1 MQQPR
6 SGSFHLPRSDTVSIG
21 DWLLAETVRLAE
33 ERDGRRPDDRVATT
47 AGASTEAGL
56 ARRIALRARALPG
69 ADGVRADI
77 VRLGRLTRLFAGGLL
92 IAAAAAGVL
101 AASASVDE
109 RQIDFLLAATA
120 LLLMPTL
127 MLAGW
132 LGVVITGTG
141 RGASGS
147 IAGAL
152 LAAVCRRIGPRI
164 LTSDQSADILE
175 SAGGFLRTTPGR
187 WLLGCLA
194 HAFWIAYL
202 VAALVTLVLYFSV
215 VQYDLVWGT
224 TLLNDATMV
233 TLFKSLADPLVA
245 LGVMQPVE
253 PDWLLAA
260 REGNGT
266 GDGRGRWAWFLLA
279 VIAVYGLIPRILA
292 LLASA
297 AMTAIGWRRLT
308 LDTTQPGY
316 LRLAGSL
323 APSTTPETT
332 DHAPERTRR
341 APRRPPSN
349 AQGRPLLVGIELEH
363 EPWPPQIPGIDM
375 QTVGRADDRAAREQ
389 ILAALQALDAPPP
402 ALLVLCSLLRTPDQG
417 HERFIDRAADA
428 AGTVP
433 LLVLIDGAALARRD
447 GHVDSRRADWEALA
461 ARVGGKAVEFDP
473 DYPDAAAIARL
484 QRWIAGHDE

>member
-1 MQQPR
+1 
-6 SGSFHLPRSDTVSIG
+6 LPRSETVSIE

-33 ERDGRRPDDRVATT
+33 EREGRRHDDRVATS
-47 AGASTEAGL
+47 AGASADTGL

-69 ADGVRADI
+69 ADGTRADI
-77 VRLGRLTRLFAGGLL
+77 MRLGRLTRLFAGGLL
-92 IAAAAAGVL
+92 VAAAAGGFL

-132 LGVVITGTG
+132 LGMVIAGAG

-152 LAAVCRRIGPRI
+152 LAAACRRLGPRV

-175 SAGGFLRTTPGR
+175 AAGGFLRTDPGR

-202 VAALVTLVLYFSV
+202 IAALVTLVVYFSV

-233 TLFKSLADPLVA
+233 TLFESLADPLVA
-245 LGVMQPVE
+245 LGVMQPVGPE
-253 PDWLLAA
+253 WLLAA
-260 REGNGT
+260 REGTGV

-279 VIAVYGLIPRILA
+279 VIGVYGLAPRILA
-292 LLASA
+292 LTASA

-308 LDTTQPGY
+308 LDTSQPGY

-323 APSTTPETT
+323 IPHTTPKTP
-332 DHAPERTRR
+332 DHAPTRSER
-341 APRRPPSN
+341 APRRPPTKPR
-349 AQGRPLLVGIELEH
+349 GRPLLVGIELEH
-363 EPWPPQIPGIDM
+363 EPWPPQIPGVDM
-375 QTVGRADDRAAREQ
+375 QAVGRADDRAGREQ

-402 ALLVLCSLLRTPDQG
+402 ALLVLCSVLRTPDQG

-428 AGTVP
+428 AATIP
-433 LLVLIDGAALARRD
+433 LLVLTDAAVLARRD
-447 GHVDSRRADWEALA
+447 GNVDSRRADWQALA
-461 ARVGGKAVEFDP
+461 ARVGGKAVEFDL

>member
-1 MQQPR
+1 MPR
-6 SGSFHLPRSDTVSIG
+6 SENVSIG

-33 ERDGRRPDDRVATT
+33 ERDGRRRDDRVATA

-69 ADGVRADI
+69 ADAVRADI
-77 VRLGRLTRLFAGGLL
+77 VRLRRLTRLFAGMLL
-92 IAAAAAGVL
+92 LAAAAAGVL
-101 AASASVDE
+101 AATASVDE
-109 RQIDFLLAATA
+109 RRIDFLLAAAA

-132 LGVVITGTG
+132 LIAVIAGAG

-147 IAGAL
+147 ITGTL
-152 LAAVCRRIGPRI
+152 LATACRRLGPRI
-164 LTSDQSADILE
+164 LTSDHAGDVLE
-175 SAGGFLRTTPGR
+175 AAGGFLRTTSGR
-187 WLLGCLA
+187 WFLGCLA

-202 VAALVTLVLYFSV
+202 LAALVTLVLYFSV
-215 VQYDLVWGT
+215 VQYDLIWGT
-224 TLLNDATMV
+224 TLLNDTTMV
-233 TLFKSLADPLVA
+233 TLFSGLANPLVA
-245 LGVMQPVE
+245 LGVMQPIE
-253 PDWLLAA
+253 PEWLLAA
-260 REGNGT
+260 REGTGA

-279 VIAVYGLIPRILA
+279 VILVYGFVPRLLA
-292 LLASA
+292 LIVSVAV
-297 AMTAIGWRRLT
+297 TAIGWWRLT

-323 APSTTPETT
+323 APTNTPETT
-332 DHAPERTRR
+332 DQAPARANR
-341 APRRPPSN
+341 APRHRPAN
-349 AQGRPLLVGIELEH
+349 AQGRPLLVAIELEH
-363 EPWPPQIPGIDM
+363 EPWPPTIAGIDM
-375 QTVGRADDRAAREQ
+375 QVVGRADDRAGREQ

-428 AGTVP
+428 VGTVP
-433 LLVLIDGAALARRD
+433 LLVLTDGAALARRD
-447 GHVDSRRADWEALA
+447 GNVDSRRADWQALA

-473 DYPDAAAIARL
+473 EYPDAAAIAQL

>member
-1 MQQPR
+1 MPR
-6 SGSFHLPRSDTVSIG
+6 RETVSIS

-33 ERDGRRPDDRVATT
+33 EREGRRRDDRVATNV
-47 AGASTEAGL
+47 GASAETGL

-69 ADGVRADI
+69 ADALRADI
-77 VRLGRLTRLFAGGLL
+77 VRLGRLSRGFAVALL
-92 IAAAAAGVL
+92 LVAAAAGVL

-132 LGVVITGTG
+132 LGVVITGAD

-152 LAAVCRRIGPRI
+152 LASACRRLGPRV
-164 LTSDQSADILE
+164 LTSDRSADVLE
-175 SAGGFLRTTPGR
+175 AAGGFLRTTPGR

-194 HAFWIAYL
+194 HAFWIAYV
-202 VAALVTLVLYFSV
+202 VAALVTLALYFSV

-224 TLLNDATMV
+224 TLLNNATIV
-233 TLFKSLADPLVA
+233 TLFNSLADPLIAV
-245 LGVMQPVE
+245 GIMQTVDPE
-253 PDWLLAA
+253 WILAA
-260 REGNGT
+260 REGTGT
-266 GDGRGRWAWFLLA
+266 GDERGRWAWFLLA
-279 VIAVYGLIPRILA
+279 VITIYGLVPRLVA
-292 LLASA
+292 LTATA
-297 AMTAIGWRRLT
+297 AMTAIGWRRLR

-323 APSTTPETT
+323 APRTTPATT
-332 DHAPERTRR
+332 DHTAAPAER
-341 APRRPPSN
+341 APRRPPTSP
-349 AQGRPLLVGIELEH
+349 QGRPLLVGIELEH
-363 EPWPPQIPGIDM
+363 GPWPPQIPGIDM
-375 QTVGRADDRAAREQ
+375 QAIGRADDRAGREQ
-389 ILAALQALDAPPP
+389 ILGALQALDAPPP

-433 LLVLIDGAALARRD
+433 LLVLTEGAALTRRD
-447 GHVDSRRADWEALA
+447 GNVDSRQADWLALA
-461 ARVGGKAVEFDP
+461 ASVGGKAVAFDP

>member
-1 MQQPR
+1 MAR
-6 SGSFHLPRSDTVSIG
+6 GETLSIR

-33 ERDGRRPDDRVATT
+33 ERYGRRRDDEVATT
-47 AGASTEAGL
+47 AGASTEASL

-69 ADGVRADI
+69 ADAVRADLA
-77 VRLGRLTRLFAGGLL
+77 RLGRLARAFSGALL
-92 IAAAAAGVL
+92 LVAAATGVL
-101 AASASVDE
+101 AASASVDA
-109 RQIDFLLAATA
+109 RQIDFLLAAAA

-132 LGVVITGTG
+132 LGVVLTGAG

-152 LAAVCRRIGPRI
+152 LTTACQRLGPRI
-164 LTSDQSADILE
+164 LTSNQSAEILE
-175 SAGGFLRTTPGR
+175 AAGGFLRTAPGR

-202 VAALVTLVLYFSV
+202 TAATVTLMLYFSV

-224 TLLNDATMV
+224 TLLNDTTMV
-233 TLFKSLADPLVA
+233 TLFKSLSDPLVA

-253 PDWLLAA
+253 PEWLLAA
-260 REGNGT
+260 REGTAT
-266 GDGRGRWAWFLLA
+266 GDARGRWAWFLLA
-279 VIAVYGLIPRILA
+279 VIAVYGLVPRILA
-292 LLASA
+292 LIAST

-316 LRLAGSL
+316 LRLASSL
-323 APSTTPETT
+323 APRTTPETT
-332 DHAPERTRR
+332 EHTPARAQR
-341 APRRPPSN
+341 APRRPPTSP
-349 AQGRPLLVGIELEH
+349 QGRPLLVAVELEH
-363 EPWPPQIPGIDM
+363 EPWPPRIPGIDL
-375 QTVGRADDRAAREQ
+375 QAIGRADDRAGREQ

-433 LLVLIDGAALARRD
+433 VLVLSDGAALARRE
-447 GHVDSRRADWEALA
+447 GNVDSRRADWQALA
-461 ARVGGKAVEFDP
+461 ARVGGKGVEFDLE
-473 DYPDAAAIARL
+473 YPDAAAIARL

>member
-1 MQQPR
+1 MPR
-6 SGSFHLPRSDTVSIG
+6 SETVSIG
-21 DWLLAETVRLAE
+21 DWLLAETVRLGE
-33 ERDGRRPDDRVATT
+33 ERDGRRRDDHVATR

-69 ADGVRADI
+69 ADAVRADI
-77 VRLGRLTRLFAGGLL
+77 ARLGRLSRLFAAGLL
-92 IAAAAAGVL
+92 LLAAATGVL
-101 AASASVDE
+101 AASASVDA
-109 RQIDFLLAATA
+109 RQIDFLLAAAA

-132 LGVVITGTG
+132 LAVVITGAG

-152 LAAVCRRIGPRI
+152 LATACRRLGPRV
-164 LTSDQSADILE
+164 LTSAHAGDVLE
-175 SAGGFLRTTPGR
+175 AAGGFLRTTPGR

-202 VAALVTLVLYFSV
+202 LTALVTLVLYFSV

-224 TLLNDATMV
+224 TLLNDTTMV
-233 TLFKSLADPLVA
+233 TLFNGLADPLVA
-245 LGVMQPVE
+245 LGLMQPVE

-260 REGNGT
+260 REGTGP

-279 VIAVYGLIPRILA
+279 VIGVYGLGPRILG
-292 LLASA
+292 LIASA
-297 AMTAIGWRRLT
+297 AAATIGWWRLT
-308 LDTTQPGY
+308 LDTAQPGY
-316 LRLAGSL
+316 LRLSGSL
-323 APSTTPETT
+323 APTTTPESTEQ
-332 DHAPERTRR
+332 APARSHR
-341 APRRPPSN
+341 APRSRPTNP
-349 AQGRPLLVGIELEH
+349 QGRALLVGIELEH
-363 EPWPPQIPGIDM
+363 EPWPPTIAGIDV
-375 QTVGRADDRAAREQ
+375 QVVGRVDDRAGREQ

-428 AGTVP
+428 AGTLP
-433 LLVLIDGAALARRD
+433 LLVLTDGAALTRREGNID
-447 GHVDSRRADWEALA
+447 ARRADWQALA

-473 DYPDAAAIARL
+473 EYPDAAAIAQL

>member
-1 MQQPR
+1 MQQPQ
-6 SGSFHLPRSDTVSIG
+6 SGSFHLPRSNTVSIG

-33 ERDGRRPDDRVATT
+33 EREGRRRDDRVATN
-47 AGASTEAGL
+47 AGASTETGL

-69 ADGVRADI
+69 ADALRADI
-77 VRLGRLTRLFAGGLL
+77 VRLGRLSRGFAVALL
-92 IAAAAAGVL
+92 LVAAAAGVL

-132 LGVVITGTG
+132 LGVVTTGAG

-152 LAAVCRRIGPRI
+152 LATACRRLGPRL
-164 LTSDQSADILE
+164 LTSDGSADILE
-175 SAGGFLRTTPGR
+175 ATTGLLRTAPGR
-187 WLLGCLA
+187 WLIGCLA

-202 VAALVTLVLYFSV
+202 ITALATLVLYFSV

-224 TLLNDATMV
+224 TLLNDTAMV
-233 TLFKSLADPLVA
+233 TLFESLANPLVA

-253 PDWLLAA
+253 PEWLLAA
-260 REGNGT
+260 REGSEV

-279 VIAVYGLIPRILA
+279 VITVYGLVPRIVA
-292 LLASA
+292 LTATA
-297 AMTAIGWRRLT
+297 AMTGIGWRRLT

-316 LRLAGSL
+316 LRLADSL
-323 APSTTPETT
+323 IPYTAPETP
-332 DHAPERTRR
+332 DHTTTRAQR
-341 APRRPPSN
+341 ASRRPPAN
-349 AQGRPLLVGIELEH
+349 PQGRPLLVGIELEH
-363 EPWPPQIPGIDM
+363 EPWPPWIPGIDM
-375 QTVGRADDRAAREQ
+375 QAVGRADDRAGREQ

-433 LLVLIDGAALARRD
+433 LLVLTEGAALTRRD
-447 GHVDSRRADWEALA
+447 GNVDSRQADWLALA
-461 ARVGGKAVEFDP
+461 ASVGGKAVAFDP